1 MTHANLLYSLL
12 QQKRSKYIFI
22 IQGSVCLNIFTTVHF
37 NNKAKNNAVSTHT
50 LDFNHYQLP
59 RLLNVHLIHVI
70 YRLLYTAINAR
81 MRTVRCGGNILM
93 LGFYDI
99 RLTDMLPSPL
109 PFPGPRCPIRAYL
122 LEYFAE
128 LY

>member
-22 IQGSVCLNIFTTVHF
+22 IQGSVCLNIFTTAHF
-37 NNKAKNNAVSTHT
+37 NNKTKNNAVSTHT

-81 MRTVRCGGNILM
+81 TRTVRCGGNILM